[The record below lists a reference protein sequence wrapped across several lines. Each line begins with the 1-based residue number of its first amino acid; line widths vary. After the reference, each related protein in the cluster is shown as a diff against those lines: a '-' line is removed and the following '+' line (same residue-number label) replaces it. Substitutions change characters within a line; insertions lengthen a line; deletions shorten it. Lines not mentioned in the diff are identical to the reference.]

1 MTICYNNNIKPMLI
15 TGGRDGKILIWDPC
29 TLERMGQIKHKDQN
43 TVYSEV
49 LLEDSK
55 GVGGGGGG
63 GGGGSKSNNKNKSSK
78 EKQNHSVVANCRH
91 HISKNKGGKTL
102 ITSLASMS
110 ESSHICVGSVDGSI
124 TWYDL
129 TTCEPC
135 GRYNDLHAIPN
146 TIAVLYI
153 EKKTI
158 TRGLVFIPD
167 KQSTPDKKMSSN
179 ASDTVRKKGN
189 NELDINEEAVKIES
203 IPTIVIGDS
212 EGFLHIL
219 TLDSDFKSSID
230 SAQKVKNEQY
240 LKAGIKNVMKFRVKN
255 KDTKVWIT
263 SIVYIPELSLIAAG
277 LEDGDII
284 LVDIQKR
291 TVKDIYTGHNTSTVV
306 SLAWSSM
313 GKYICSVGE
322 RKIIVWD
329 AFNVKTLNQLEG
341 LTASAVLA
349 IVSDRNNKLF
359 IGAVDKSI
367 RVWHNITFEL
377 IQIILDSNYYEP
389 ENTLYSF
396 FLEPSSCNL
405 YTAGN
410 LITLWSL
417 ERLRSFEGDNDDM
430 IDDICSM
437 LYNKTFKTLFVISNA
452 GSVVIYNIEDGSDC
466 NRFQIPYPRRSSD
479 DEAQVLQ
486 IIAKKAKFI
495 QQASLDASDRRL
507 IVLTS
512 RGSIQFCKIFIH
524 SFIILFI
531 FISLALSFHYSFLIP
546 FSFFYFFILN

>member
-1 MTICYNNNIKPMLI
+1 
-15 TGGRDGKILIWDPC
+15 
-29 TLERMGQIKHKDQN
+29 
-43 TVYSEV
+43 
-49 LLEDSK
+49 
-55 GVGGGGGG
+55 
-63 GGGGSKSNNKNKSSK
+63 
-78 EKQNHSVVANCRH
+78 
-91 HISKNKGGKTL
+91 
-102 ITSLASMS
+102 
-110 ESSHICVGSVDGSI
+110 VDGSV

-129 TTCEPC
+129 TTCEAC

-146 TIAVLYI
+146 TMAVMYV

-158 TRGLVFIPD
+158 TKGLSFIPE

-179 ASDTVRKKGN
+179 ASDTVKKKGN
-189 NELDINEEAVKIES
+189 NDLDNNEAVKIES

-219 TLDSDFKSSID
+219 ALDSDFKSSID

-240 LKAGIKNVMKFRVKN
+240 LNAGIKNVMRLRVKN
-255 KDTKVWIT
+255 KDAKVWIT

-277 LEDGDII
+277 LEDGDIVLI
-284 LVDIQKR
+284 DLQKKI
-291 TVKDIYTGHNTSTVV
+291 VKDMYTGHNNSTVV

-313 GKYICSVGE
+313 GKYVCSVGE

-329 AFNVKTLNQLEG
+329 AFNVKTMNQLEG

-349 IVSDRNNKLF
+349 IVSDKKHKLF

-367 RVWHNITFEL
+367 RIWHNITFEL
-377 IQIILDSNYYEP
+377 IQIVLDSNYYEP

-417 ERLRSFEGDNDDM
+417 ERLRSFEGNNDDM
-430 IDDICSM
+430 IDDMCSI

-466 NRFQIPYPRRSSD
+466 NRFQIPYPRRPSD

-486 IIAKKAKFI
+486 IIAKKTKFI

-512 RGSIQFCKIFIH
+512 RGSIQFCKIFYL
-524 SFIILFI
+524 FNYLFI
-531 FISLALSFHYSFLIP
+531 YFHLICIIIS
-546 FSFFYFFILN
+546 